1 MSDTPFWAL
10 TIAFW
15 LHMLATVSWVGGQ
28 AIIALVVIP
37 LSRKTLPID
46 QHHKLLTAINKR
58 MSSVGWI
65 GLTVLIGTG
74 LIQLSANDNYTG
86 FLSID
91 SNWAIAILLKH
102 LAFGGILLLS
112 AYQTWS
118 LAPSIERNTLLQ
130 IKGKATPEEQAALR
144 KREEWILRSNVIL
157 SVIVLFL
164 TAVAR
169 IS

>member
-1 MSDTPFWAL
+1 MSDTPVWAL
-10 TIAFW
+10 TISFW

-37 LSRKTLPID
+37 LSRKTLPLE
-46 QHHKLLTAINKR
+46 QHHKLLSAINKR
-58 MSSVGWI
+58 MSSGGWI
-65 GLTVLIGTG
+65 GLAVLIGTG
-74 LIQLSANDNYTG
+74 LVQLSANQNYTG

-91 SNWAIAILLKH
+91 SNWAVAILLKH

-118 LAPSIERNTLLQ
+118 LAPSIERNALLQ
-130 IKGKATPEEQAALR
+130 LKGKASPEEEAKLR
-144 KREEWILRSNVIL
+144 RREEWILRGNVIL